1 MRPRTYDEVMAERLE
16 AIYSATRR
24 LTFSKNTA
32 MEIVGGKSRLMKL
45 VGANK
50 IHAEKPTD
58 AQNGRWHCNAS
69 DVLRYAVDPFFK
81 EKKR

>member
-1 MRPRTYDEVMAERLE
+1 MKPRTYDEAMAERLE

-32 MEIVGGKSRLMKL
+32 MEIVGGKTRLMKL
-45 VGANK
+45 VGSNK
-50 IHAEKPTD
+50 IHAEKPNK
-58 AQNGRWHCNAS
+58 AQRGRWQCNAS

-81 EKKR
+81 